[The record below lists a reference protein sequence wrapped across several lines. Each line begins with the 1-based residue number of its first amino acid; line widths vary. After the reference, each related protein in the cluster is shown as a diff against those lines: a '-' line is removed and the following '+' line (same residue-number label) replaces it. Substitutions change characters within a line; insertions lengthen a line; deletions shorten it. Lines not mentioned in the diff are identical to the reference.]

1 MESSTV
7 QLVGVAIPTLRQ
19 LRETVLSSADTES
32 AVNAL
37 REAGYAGGDAVYEAF
52 EQWLGE
58 SQGEEFPGSATD
70 LPLDDFGAAASAF
83 FRNAGWGEVTFSH
96 DEADGVAM
104 VDITRCW
111 EGASGDDSGCH
122 VTTGLLA
129 SFFGKIA
136 GYPVA
141 VLETECCSGSSS
153 RCRFLMGNAD
163 VMQYKWQEQQQ

>member
-19 LRETVLSSADTES
+19 LRETVLSAADTES

-52 EQWLGE
+52 EQWLRE
-58 SQGEEFPGSATD
+58 SRGDESPESAVD
-70 LPLDDFGAAASAF
+70 LQLDDFGAAAAAF

-104 VDITRCW
+104 LDITGCW

-153 RCRFLMGNAD
+153 RCRFLMGNAE
-163 VMQYKWQEQQQ
+163 VMQYKWEEQQQ

>member
-19 LRETVLSSADTES
+19 LRETVLSAADTDS

-37 REAGYAGGDAVYEAF
+37 REAGYAGGNAVYEAF
-52 EQWLGE
+52 EQWLRE
-58 SQGEEFPGSATD
+58 SQGEESGSAVD
-70 LPLDDFGAAASAF
+70 LPLDDFGAAAAAF
-83 FRNAGWGEVTFSH
+83 FRNAGWGEVTFSP

-129 SFFGKIA
+129 SFFGRIA

-141 VLETECCSGSSS
+141 VLETECCSGGSSS
-153 RCRFLMGNAD
+153 RCRFLMGNAE
-163 VMQYKWQEQQQ
+163 VMQYMWQEQQQ